1 MDNCIF
7 CKIVKGDIPCY
18 KIYENDKFLAFLDIS
33 EFTPGHTLV
42 IPKKHYRFIW
52 DVEDIEEYASV
63 IKKIC
68 NHYTHDLDFK
78 YVDTLSMGR
87 MVPHA
92 NMHLVPHNNN
102 ENDWEVALQTIGALQ
117 DDESRRLTPTRGKE
131 MEERFSLLIEKS

>member
-68 NHYTHDLDFK
+68 NQICRYSV
-78 YVDTLSMGR
+78 YG
-87 MVPHA
+87 
-92 NMHLVPHNNN
+92 
-102 ENDWEVALQTIGALQ
+102 
-117 DDESRRLTPTRGKE
+117 
-131 MEERFSLLIEKS
+131 